1 MLIFYWALNKTSTTL
16 PPPPP
21 PPPPPPTL
29 SPPLPLYHRS
39 IIITRFLH
47 SYSLDKT
54 DFDLQITSLK
64 DEDELLHYITRFT
77 VAIFNTRYRS
87 SPSCLPGVLVAGVTY
102 SVYPGHPNSTTR
114 GEVVMTTVD
123 KDNFEKKLHDWLKDF
138 ISCHGNDRLLC
149 KEELNCV
156 KVEFAPVSNHGNSL
170 FTVYV
175 CPTWEVI

>member
-1 MLIFYWALNKTSTTL
+1 MLIFYWALNKTSTT
-16 PPPPP
+16 P
-21 PPPPPPTL
+21 L
-29 SPPLPLYHRS
+29 SLSLS
-39 IIITRFLH
+39 IIDLLSEQDFSTLY

-77 VAIFNTRYRS
+77 VAIFNSRYRS

-102 SVYPGHPNSTTR
+102 SVYPGHPNPTTR

-123 KDNFEKKLHDWLKDF
+123 KDNFEKKLHDWLKDL
-138 ISCHGNDRLLC
+138 ISCHGNDRLLS